1 MALRFFLDIFG
12 IFLEVLVENLDLGGL
27 AQLVHGFLHLLAQQ
41 NIADRRLHL
50 VKGLRRAQ
58 SCGLQS

>member
-1 MALRFFLDIFG
+1 MALALFLDLCG
-12 IFLEVLVENLDLGGL
+12 IFLEVFVKNFDLGGL
-27 AQLVHGFLHLLAQQ
+27 AQLVHGFLHLLAQE

-50 VKGLRRAQ
+50 VKRLRRAQ